1 MDYVH
6 ILSEFRH
13 DQRGLIFLPR
23 QSLMSTITI
32 CSNCVYWV
40 GERRGLA
47 ACGLAVAGQSPGVRH
62 GSAVFP
68 ARQERGQGQTGRGN
82 TPSTLRTSPGFG
94 VSADRGGVR
103 ATARNAFPDK
113 SAHYAGPLS
122 FGNSPQAGF
131 LAPDALPED
140 SRKSQTRRLP
150 GTWLP
155 RRRLRP
161 PGRNQP
167 RRMRA
172 APPTRA
178 RDSGVAAPRRA
189 PIGGVPGPPS
199 DD

>member
-1 MDYVH
+1 M
-6 ILSEFRH
+6 I
-13 DQRGLIFLPR
+13 RGASFSSPARARCPR
-23 QSLMSTITI
+23 SLKS
-32 CSNCVYWV
+32 CVL
-40 GERRGLA
+40 GRGMPRPR
-47 ACGLAVAGQSPGVRH
+47 CVRAGGRGTEPRRH

-82 TPSTLRTSPGFG
+82 TPSTPRTSPGFG
-94 VSADRGGVR
+94 ASADGGGVR

-131 LAPDALPED
+131 LAPDARPED

-199 DD
+199 GD